1 MRKLKA
7 VYEGGVL
14 RLTEKLPLE
23 EHQLVTVIILD
34 TDADNEEIEFEPA
47 QCFEALAN
55 RSITRERVR
64 DALSKIP
71 GSLDADFAAERNE
84 RYAPGY
90 FIDTSALV

>member
-34 TDADNEEIEFEPA
+34 TDAD
-47 QCFEALAN
+47 Q
-55 RSITRERVR
+55 RG
-64 DALSKIP
+64 D
-71 GSLDADFAAERNE
+71 
-84 RYAPGY
+84 
-90 FIDTSALV
+90 